1 MTKQEQAKILKTF
14 NSKVDRLNQFAF
26 VKSAKGGGALANYQ
40 AGQGWDS
47 IHVGPNE
54 ITTDA
59 TVLTLR
65 FFLQNNESIS
75 LHNMAGL
82 YQTLCVD
89 ATLINEFLCIRQE
102 INNYLDAS
110 SDLSIRDENQM
121 THREILE
128 LFLYGSQAHLNQ
140 DKADVYE
147 SVSQTA
153 FFPLFQADFTE
164 TVAFLILKLKR
175 LQQINSETLKEL
187 L

>member
-1 MTKQEQAKILKTF
+1 MTRQEQAEILKTF
-14 NSKVDRLNQFAF
+14 NSKVDKLDQSAF
-26 VKSAKGGGALANYQ
+26 IKNAKGGGALVDYQ
-40 AGQGWDS
+40 LGKGWDS
-47 IHVGPNE
+47 VHVGPNE

-82 YQTLCVD
+82 YQQLCVN
-89 ATLINEFLCIRQE
+89 ATLINKFLGIRQE

-110 SDLSIRDENQM
+110 SGLSIRDENQM
-121 THREILE
+121 THREILK

-164 TVAFLILKLKR
+164 TVVFLILTLKR

>member
-1 MTKQEQAKILKTF
+1 MTKEEQARILETF
-14 NSKVDRLNQFAF
+14 NSKVDKLDQSAF
-26 VKSAKGGGALANYQ
+26 IENAQGGGALVDYQ
-40 AGQGWDS
+40 LDKGWDS
-47 IHVGPNE
+47 VHVGPNE

-82 YQTLCVD
+82 YQLLCVS
-89 ATLINEFLCIRQE
+89 TSLVNEFLGIRQE

-110 SDLSIRDENQM
+110 SGLSIYDENEM

-128 LFLYGSQAHLNQ
+128 LFLYGSQAHLNR

-164 TVAFLILKLKR
+164 TVVFLILKLKK
-175 LQQINSETLKEL
+175 LQQINFETLKEL